1 MPSGPPIRYQEGSIR
16 MDDDRKPWERQ
27 RREPIAAFSKFNVF
41 REMGPERT
49 LAELARRLGKHPK
62 TMEQQSRRYRWRERA
77 ELHDQHLA
85 ALSRKA
91 EEKAVQDARARHVQI
106 ARLMQGIAGK
116 RLEALFERVRKDPE
130 AAGDISA
137 GEVRLLADMGI
148 RLERLLLGE
157 PETRAEST
165 QTVEARIENRDDR
178 AYASALAKVASALG
192 VKPEDL

>member
-1 MPSGPPIRYQEGSIR
+1 MGKGPPIRYQEGSIR
-16 MDDDRKPWERQ
+16 LDDDRKEWERQ
-27 RREPIAAFSKFNVF
+27 RREPITAFAKFNVF

-49 LAELARRLGKHPK
+49 LSELARRLGKHHK

-77 ELHDQHLA
+77 ELYDQHLA

-192 VKPEDL
+192 VKPEDI